1 MGQCQSQ
8 KQIDEVVVDNSC
20 KDLINFYGT
29 IINVSKIKA
38 ITREYTYKELNQ
50 TSPQSGLLVYF
61 DDVNK
66 VFIDIND
73 YKGPV
78 KTLNAMY
85 SKLWSRIL
93 KTKLSITE

>member
-1 MGQCQSQ
+1 MGQRQSQ
-8 KQIDEVVVDNSC
+8 KEINESEVTENYQ
-20 KDLINFYGT
+20 DLINFYGT
-29 IINVSKIKA
+29 VINVSKIVA
-38 ITREYTYKELNQ
+38 ITREYTYKEINEA
-50 TSPQSGLLVYF
+50 SPQSGLLIF
-61 DDVNK
+61 FNDTTK

-93 KTKLSITE
+93 KAKLSVTE